1 MLGAIIGDIAGSRFE
16 WNNIKSKDF
25 ALFGPGCFPTD
36 DSYMTLALAEALAV
50 SRPDFSDLSVNAVR
64 EMQLWGRRHPD
75 AGYGSRFREWLNSS
89 DPRPYN
95 SLGNGAAM
103 RVSPAGFAAETLSEA
118 KMLARMI
125 TEVTHNHPEGLKAA
139 EAVASAIF
147 LARAGLSPAEIRSYI
162 DRNYYSMDFTL
173 DEIRPHYRF
182 DVTCHGSVPQAF
194 MALFESSG
202 FEDAIRNA
210 ISIGGDSDTIAAIAG
225 GMAEAVY
232 GIPPEI
238 RKKAMD
244 YLDEESRKCLA
255 AFKGRFP
262 GDRPLAEQDIRD
274 SIQETGSREK

>member
-16 WNNIKSKDF
+16 WHNIKSKDF
-25 ALFGPGCFPTD
+25 ELFGAGCCPTD
-36 DSYMTLALAEALAV
+36 DSFMTLALADALTV
-50 SRPDFSDLSVNAVR
+50 SRLDFSDLSVCAVR
-64 EMQLWGRRHPD
+64 FMQSWGRRHPD
-75 AGYGSRFREWLNSS
+75 AGYGPRFWEWLNSS
-89 DPRPYN
+89 EPRPYN

-103 RVSPAGFAAETLSEA
+103 RVSPAGYAAGSLAEA
-118 KMLARMI
+118 KMLAREI

-139 EAVASAIF
+139 EAVAAAIF
-147 LARAGLSPAEIRSYI
+147 LARAGLPLPEIRAYI
-162 DRNYYSMDFTL
+162 DRNYYSMNFTL
-173 DEIRPHYRF
+173 DEIRPHYSF
-182 DVTCHGSVPQAF
+182 NMTCQGSVPQAF

-262 GDRPLAEQDIRD
+262 EDRPLAEQDIREC
-274 SIQETGSREK
+274 IRETGS